1 MMEEPTH
8 PIEGQIV
15 LLAGAKASV
24 SLTRLSDLLSE
35 AQEHLSEVTEEYE
48 RRFERIDACN
58 NGVYFLAEDGHWE
71 TLGAELD
78 FTTREAQAVARTHKA
93 QFERDGRRMDRKEEF
108 ETTLEIR
115 DVVDINPVE

>member
-1 MMEEPTH
+1 MIEEPSH

-35 AQEHLSEVTEEYE
+35 AQEYLADVAEEYE
-48 RRFERIDACN
+48 RRFEHIDACGE
-58 NGVYFLAEDGHWE
+58 GVYFLADDDYWE
-71 TLGAELD
+71 TLGSELG
-78 FTTREAQAVARTHKA
+78 FTNREAQAVARTHKA
-93 QFERDGRRMDRKEEF
+93 QFERDGRRMDREEEF

-115 DVVDINPVE
+115 DVVAVNPTA